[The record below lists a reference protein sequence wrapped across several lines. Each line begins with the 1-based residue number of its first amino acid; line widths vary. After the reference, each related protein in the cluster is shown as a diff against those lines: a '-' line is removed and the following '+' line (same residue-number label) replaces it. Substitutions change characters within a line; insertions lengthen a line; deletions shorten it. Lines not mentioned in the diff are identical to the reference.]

1 MEFFLSMYLEY
12 YIFYLPNDFLTEGI
26 LNIIIDVLPMVLLC
40 RMAWSIENKLSIV
53 LQNIYSKKKSVYS
66 LWNKKQIY
74 LTEDSDRSKETVFP
88 FSSLLSIGLYL
99 VLLYFLSENN
109 FVLCLASFSAVLS
122 VCFLQSLGDEK
133 IQWKRGLTYACLAP
147 FIDLYCVN
155 TLSFLIYHLFYA
167 ILLAS
172 FRKNCDNYH

>member
-40 RMAWSIENKLSIV
+40 RMVWSIENKLSIV

-88 FSSLLSIGLYL
+88 FSSLLSIGLSL

-109 FVLCLASFSAVLS
+109 FALCLASFSAVLS
-122 VCFLQSLGDEK
+122 VCFLQSMGDEK

-147 FIDLYCVN
+147 FADLYCVN

-172 FRKNCDNYH
+172 SRKNCDNYH